1 MAVPPAPPPLP
12 LGRGLLYAGFAAS
25 TWGTAGAAATA
36 LHQHSG
42 LGPLTVSFWRFL
54 IGALLLLGARPL
66 LLHSRSRRVHAAT
79 PACGSGSGFGSG
91 LRRLVRPH
99 LLGLGLCM
107 AVFQTFY
114 LIAVDLTGL
123 AVGTTVAL
131 GTTPVLTSL
140 GAWLLSRQRPRP
152 ADLSAT
158 ALAVVGLLL
167 VVLGGSGGGSGVPAT
182 GPSPVA
188 GFACAL
194 LSAAGLASVNLLG
207 QRRRRRPDGEP
218 LDAAL
223 AGFGVGTVLLLPVLL
238 TTDVLPKGSEVWPS
252 VLLLGYLA
260 AVPSALAYALFFTAA
275 SVVRATTMST
285 LMLLE
290 PLAALALGVLLFDER
305 LALAAAA
312 GTALLLTGILV
323 LARAER
329 ESGNPGPDG
338 GATHQPIG

>member
-1 MAVPPAPPPLP
+1 MPSPPSPPLS
-12 LGRGLLYAGFAAS
+12 LSRGLLYAGFAAT

-54 IGALLLLGARPL
+54 VGALLLFAARPL
-66 LLHSRSRRVHAAT
+66 LRVRTGKRGAGAAGGSR
-79 PACGSGSGFGSG
+79 

-99 LLGLGLCM
+99 LQALGLSM

-114 LIAVDLTGL
+114 LIAVDLSGL

-140 GAWLLSRQRPRP
+140 GAWLLLRQRPRG
-152 ADLSAT
+152 ADLSAV
-158 ALAVVGLLL
+158 ALAVAGLLL
-167 VVLGGSGGGSGVPAT
+167 VVLGGSGAHAT
-182 GPSPVA
+182 GPSPLA
-188 GFACAL
+188 GFVCAL
-194 LSAAGLASVNLLG
+194 FSAAGLASVNLLG
-207 QRRRRRPDGEP
+207 QRRRGRTDGEP

-223 AGFGVGTVLLLPVLL
+223 AGFGVGTVLLLPVLF
-238 TTDVLPKGSEVWPS
+238 TADVLPRGAEWWPS

-290 PLAALALGVLLFDER
+290 PLAALALGVLFFDER
-305 LALAAAA
+305 LTLAASA

-329 ESGNPGPDG
+329 DDDDGSGRPDEVG
-338 GATHQPIG
+338 DTAHRPIG